1 MTAQV
6 LCELDCANID
16 VSWWCELFQVVGRLM
31 SF

>member
-6 LCELDCANID
+6 LHELDCANTD
-16 VSWWCELFQVVGRLM
+16 VSQWYELFQVVRRLM